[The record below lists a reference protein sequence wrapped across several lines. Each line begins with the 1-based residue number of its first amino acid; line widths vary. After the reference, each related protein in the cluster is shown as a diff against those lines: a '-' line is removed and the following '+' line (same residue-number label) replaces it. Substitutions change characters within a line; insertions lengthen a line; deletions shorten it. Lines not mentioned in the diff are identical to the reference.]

1 MEKLWNILAEFEHSA
16 MLNFLVNRPEVVSYK
31 DTLKSAVSLNS
42 ITDLA
47 NASEGSMV
55 WVASTK
61 PNAEEIIKATNA
73 TYIICGENV
82 DPSESFERKVVI
94 RVKNPRL
101 FFIKILSEFLELVPK
116 TSSIHPTAVIDSD
129 CIIGENV
136 SIGANAVIGKCEIGS
151 DTFIGANVTIYDR
164 CIIKNRVKINSGT
177 VIGADG
183 FGYQKIDDGTLLKFP
198 HIGSILI
205 EDDVEIGANTCID
218 RATLGV
224 THIKKGAKIDNLVHI
239 AHNVVVGENSAV
251 IAQAMVG
258 GSTRIGDNCW
268 IAPSVALRDGL
279 LIGAGSTVGMGAV
292 VTKNVPDGE
301 TWTGNPAKNLT
312 EFLELQKKLKSL

>member
-1 MEKLWNILAEFEHSA
+1 MDKLWNILAEFEHSA
-16 MLNFLVNRPEVVSYK
+16 MLNFLVDRPEVLSYR
-31 DTLKSAVSLNS
+31 DTLHSAIALSS

-55 WVASTK
+55 WVASSN
-61 PNAEEIIKATNA
+61 PNALEIIRATKAT
-73 TYIICGENV
+73 YVICGENI
-82 DPSESFERKVVI
+82 DLNADFEKKIVI
-94 RVKNPRL
+94 QVKNPRL

-116 TSSIHPTAVIDSD
+116 VSSIHPTAVIDPE

-136 SIGANAVIGKCEIGS
+136 SIGANAVIGKCEIGD
-151 DTFIGANVTIYDR
+151 DTIIGANVTIYDR

-183 FGYQKIDDGTLLKFP
+183 FGYQKLEDGTLLKFP

-224 THIKKGAKIDNLVHI
+224 THLKKGAKIDNLVHI

-251 IAQAMVG
+251 IALAMVG
-258 GSTRIGDNCW
+258 GSTRIGDNSW

-279 LIGAGSTVGMGAV
+279 VIGAGSTVGMGAV
-292 VTKNVPDGE
+292 VTKNIPDGE